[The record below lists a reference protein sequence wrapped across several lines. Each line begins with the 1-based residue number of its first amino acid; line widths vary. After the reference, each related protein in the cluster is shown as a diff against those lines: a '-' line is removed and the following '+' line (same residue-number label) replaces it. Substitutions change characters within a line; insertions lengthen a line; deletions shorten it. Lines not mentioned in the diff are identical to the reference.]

1 MRLLAHN
8 PVAKWYAF
16 GRGRGVF
23 SRGACGR
30 GSSLGCWVSLHRKT
44 MKGFQ
49 VDYESET
56 FSLLGYFQNRSN
68 LRKPEP
74 VIDTYKTTVK

>member
-1 MRLLAHN
+1 
-8 PVAKWYAF
+8 
-16 GRGRGVF
+16 
-23 SRGACGR
+23 
-30 GSSLGCWVSLHRKT
+30 